1 MLGFGLPFPAQG
13 PLPLHPHTPATGL
26 PTRPADPQL
35 GVAVPGTPDPVIPL
49 VPMRA
54 MAELRKLQ
62 RGSPSLGLGCFL
74 NLGCD
79 QAQATRAPNTRGRTP
94 KSWRQ
99 DCTLSPGPRRPFRR
113 SRACTTH
120 KAACGHAGAPYT
132 LRSQPSTAEGPGD
145 HTGPLGAAEP
155 APPSPPGTQAADTL
169 APLGQFISW
178 SEKEKQGRVPV
189 FQPGPDR
196 RGEGWHR
203 GQLRLC
209 MLGPT
214 GVLAGS
220 GEGLP
225 GMVAPSLGAEVAGQ
239 RAQRTAHME
248 AINTDRPGMP
258 LQAGGPRWDK

>member
-1 MLGFGLPFPAQG
+1 MQRPCWSEGPAIRCPWPLLRPHTARDAASHRVTSPAPPRTPGPARPYGMLGFGLPFPAQG

-113 SRACTTH
+113 SRGLH
-120 KAACGHAGAPYT
+120 HAQGSLWPCWGSLHSPLTAVHSRGPWGPHRAPG
-132 LRSQPSTAEGPGD
+132 S
-145 HTGPLGAAEP
+145 
-155 APPSPPGTQAADTL
+155 
-169 APLGQFISW
+169 
-178 SEKEKQGRVPV
+178 GRA
-189 FQPGPDR
+189 
-196 RGEGWHR
+196 
-203 GQLRLC
+203 
-209 MLGPT
+209 GPT
-214 GVLAGS
+214 LSPWDTSSRHPGS
-220 GEGLP
+220 
-225 GMVAPSLGAEVAGQ
+225 SGAVYF
-239 RAQRTAHME
+239 
-248 AINTDRPGMP
+248 
-258 LQAGGPRWDK
+258 LV

>member
-1 MLGFGLPFPAQG
+1 
-13 PLPLHPHTPATGL
+13 
-26 PTRPADPQL
+26 
-35 GVAVPGTPDPVIPL
+35 
-49 VPMRA
+49 
-54 MAELRKLQ
+54 MAELRRLQ
-62 RGSPSLGLGCFL
+62 RGSPSLGLGCFR
-74 NLGCD
+74 NPDGD
-79 QAQATRAPNTRGRTP
+79 QAPGDWNAQRQGAHSRELETGLHPAHRAPKAIQVWGLHHAQGSPRVMLAQTGLP
-94 KSWRQ
+94 
-99 DCTLSPGPRRPFRR
+99 TLCVNSPGPWGPHQAPAG
-113 SRACTTH
+113 SRA
-120 KAACGHAGAPYT
+120 GPT
-132 LRSQPSTAEGPGD
+132 LF
-145 HTGPLGAAEP
+145 HW
-155 APPSPPGTQAADTL
+155 DTSSRHWL
-169 APLGQFISW
+169 LWGEFISW

-189 FQPGPDR
+189 FQPGPDQ

-248 AINTDRPGMP
+248 AINTDRPGTP